1 MTRRQTII
9 LLPPPQLFFFSVL
22 FVIIILDHQNVVQ
35 GNPKSRP
42 YVAYRTDPFD
52 QDIVS
57 TRILNDGVE
66 TRGGRDGG
74 GDSGM
79 IRKNRAAPI
88 QIIHNNGNSNN
99 DGGGGGDPR
108 CPLSFRLGS
117 THSAHFGGSS
127 SSQQHRKS
135 NSNSN
140 SNSGDGGVGTHT
152 PPIIYPLHPDF
163 DAGSGRQI
171 LLTTDFEVLEM
182 WTPSSAIGTHA
193 DYNPNQSSHAGGG
206 SSSSG
211 VEGQSTEQMK
221 EDEQFPLLFESSSF
235 YYSSPIVHDVEG
247 DGVADAILGD
257 YDGNLHLVGLDFEHA
272 TIDHSNNKNNINYNR
287 QQQQQQQQRRKRY
300 YKRIS
305 IPRLFI
311 RKSWYD
317 IAINRTKENE
327 DMANTTPN
335 NDVNHTKWEEFEPYH
350 TYFAST
356 TDTAWRGEHDEM
368 KARGVS
374 ANVLNMDLD
383 AANGLAERK
392 RTERRRKAVGEDN
405 QQQHEDQQQKQQE
418 GQHRRLQEADVE
430 SEHNDN
436 IEEPPPLQE
445 PFDDGIYYKDDV
457 MFEEDPALIGDD
469 GNMDA
474 KSMDGEEAING
485 EEPDTEPK
493 HWGDDYYPVDDTMM
507 GEGMDDYAH
516 RRRYGYG
523 DDMYE
528 PQAPDGWESY
538 QDYQAAQDKY
548 YHDSNYLRLP
558 PHLLSTCTLVELPRA
573 YTGATSDR
581 MDKIDEMVLCA
592 VSYYFDEDECKD
604 PLTTSGTGTS
614 FGKHANADG
623 GDETEEQRGRYVAN
637 AIMGYNLRWKYWSIE
652 EVLDLSTDWSA
663 PMGDIV
669 SGGTA
674 PINSNAHGGMGAWAL
689 ATPIAVKL
697 DGGDKNHIIVGTSM
711 GLVYALDA
719 QWKGLKSGWPVQM
732 RHPIEQKVL
741 VEDVVGN
748 TNLEVFVVSTGGD
761 LVSLN
766 TDGGVLWARN
776 LLTDDET
783 ALGEA
788 KTLVVRG
795 TSPLSMGDVDG
806 IGRLAIVVV
815 AAIASTEHQ
824 HMHRPDKHEVL
835 EHRLYAID
843 AVTGDDLDYFP
854 IILNKGTD
862 ASTTSSPM
870 PQPLLIDLHEDQRH
884 WLNQI
889 HGLSTEDID
898 TIRQIN
904 RRAAAKPDFTAS
916 SQPRPHGGAGRG
928 IHVVQ
933 PLGSS
938 LYIIEGSTACSQT
951 VNVGDTIPSM
961 VQADDVHGTGGL
973 DLVVTTSRGEIL
985 TLESD
990 TVSYHPLNVW
1000 NAGVTR
1006 APGSSNA
1013 QAHGFS
1019 STQGIFVHPMS
1030 RVWRDILGVYIPIT
1044 FEIFD
1049 KRPNIANEPNHQV
1062 YEVEVRAGMSAKRT
1076 IFFRSYNTTGIY
1088 TERVQIPFGP
1098 GYFSL
1103 TVMLRTTHGI
1113 VYDDTFHIG
1122 FNVDYMGGL
1131 WLIVFLP
1138 LVLASIPI
1146 FMFRRKPNWEEDDD
1160 FGTSRTGILGRAPPP

>member
-1 MTRRQTII
+1 MTRRQILTTLSPTI
-9 LLPPPQLFFFSVL
+9 LLSL
-22 FVIIILDHQNVVQ
+22 IAINEILLVS

-52 QDIVS
+52 QEIVS
-57 TRILNDGVE
+57 TQILSDGVE
-66 TRGGRDGG
+66 TRGGGG
-74 GDSGM
+74 AAGTTT
-79 IRKNRAAPI
+79 IHKNRASPI
-88 QIIHNNGNSNN
+88 TNNRNSYN
-99 DGGGGGDPR
+99 DGGGDPR

-117 THSAHFGGSS
+117 THSTHFGGGGSAASS
-127 SSQQHRKS
+127 SLQNN
-135 NSNSN
+135 NSNN
-140 SNSGDGGVGTHT
+140 SHAGVGMHT

-171 LLTTDFEVLEM
+171 LVTTDFEVLEM

-193 DYNPNQSSHAGGG
+193 DYNPNK
-206 SSSSG
+206 SSSGSGG
-211 VEGQSTEQMK
+211 VEGQSAEQMK

-272 TIDHSNNKNNINYNR
+272 TKDNDD
-287 QQQQQQQQRRKRY
+287 QQQQQQKHRRKRY

-305 IPRLFI
+305 IPRLFV
-311 RKSWYD
+311 RKSWFD
-317 IAINRTKENE
+317 VAINRTKENE
-327 DMANTTPN
+327 DMANTQS
-335 NDVNHTKWEEFEPYH
+335 DANHTKWEDFEPYH
-350 TYFAST
+350 TYFATT
-356 TDTAWRGEHDEM
+356 TDTSWRGEHDEA
-368 KARGVS
+368 KARGIS

-383 AANGLAERK
+383 EANGLVERK
-392 RTERRRKAVGEDN
+392 RKERRTKAADEVEQPHKHD
-405 QQQHEDQQQKQQE
+405 E
-418 GQHRRLQEADVE
+418 GQHRRLQEVDVA
-430 SEHNDN
+430 SEASDTNDAQQAL
-436 IEEPPPLQE
+436 EEE
-445 PFDDGIYYKDDV
+445 HDDGMYYKDDV
-457 MFEEDPALIGDD
+457 MFAEDPALVGDD
-469 GNMDA
+469 YPTIDA
-474 KSMDGEEAING
+474 KSMDEEASN
-485 EEPDTEPK
+485 EKQEADAEPSK
-493 HWGDDYYPVDDTMM
+493 NWGDDYYPTDDEMM
-507 GEGMDDYAH
+507 GEGIDDYAY
-516 RRRYGYG
+516 RRGYG
-523 DDMYE
+523 DDMYQ

-538 QDYQAAQDKY
+538 EEYQSAQDKY

-573 YTGATSDR
+573 YAGTSTDR
-581 MDKIDEMVLCA
+581 MDKIDEMILCS

-604 PLTTSGTGTS
+604 PMTNGSGKS

-623 GDETEEQRGRYVAN
+623 GDETEEARGRYVAN
-637 AIMGYNLRWKYWSIE
+637 AIMGYNLRWKYWSIQ

-663 PMGDIV
+663 PLGDIA

-697 DGGDKNHIIVGTSM
+697 DGGGKNHIIVGTSM
-711 GLVYALDA
+711 GLVYALEA
-719 QWKGLKSGWPVQM
+719 QWHGLRSGWPVQL
-732 RHPIEQKVL
+732 RHPVEQKVL

-766 TDGGVLWARN
+766 ADGGVLWARN
-776 LLTDDET
+776 LLTNDE
-783 ALGEA
+783 AAFDEA
-788 KTLVVRG
+788 KSLVVRG
-795 TSPLSMGDVDG
+795 TSPLSLGDVDG
-806 IGRLAIVVV
+806 TGRLAIVVV
-815 AAIASTEHQ
+815 ARIASTERQ
-824 HMHRPDKHEVL
+824 YQHRPDKHDVL

-843 AVTGDDLDYFP
+843 AVTGDDLEHFP
-854 IILNKGTD
+854 IILNKGAD
-862 ASTTSSPM
+862 VSTSSLI

-889 HGLSTEDID
+889 HGLSDEDIS

-904 RRAAAKPDFTAS
+904 KRAAEDFSAS

-928 IHVVQ
+928 VHIVQ
-933 PLGSS
+933 PLGST
-938 LYIIEGSTACSQT
+938 LYIIEGATACSQT
-951 VNVGDTIPSM
+951 VDVGDTIPSM

-1049 KRPNIANEPNHQV
+1049 RRPNIANEANRQV

-1076 IFFRSYNTTGIY
+1076 IFYRSYNATGIY

-1103 TVMLRTTHGI
+1103 TVLLRTTHGI
-1113 VYDDTFHIG
+1113 VYEDTFHIG

-1131 WLIVFLP
+1131 WLVVFLP

-1146 FMFRRKPNWEEDDD
+1146 FMFRKKPNWEEDEDY
-1160 FGTSRTGILGRAPPP
+1160 GGSRGGILGRAG

>member
-1 MTRRQTII
+1 MTRRQLITMSRFAILII
-9 LLPPPQLFFFSVL
+9 G
-22 FVIIILDHQNVVQ
+22 IH

-52 QDIVS
+52 QEIVS
-57 TRILNDGVE
+57 TRILSDGVE
-66 TRGGRDGG
+66 TRGGGG
-74 GDSGM
+74 STI
-79 IRKNRAAPI
+79 IRKNRLEGI
-88 QIIHNNGNSNN
+88 SK
-99 DGGGGGDPR
+99 DGGGDPR

-117 THSAHFGGSS
+117 THSAHFHGSQTNNYSSSGGS
-127 SSQQHRKS
+127 
-135 NSNSN
+135 
-140 SNSGDGGVGTHT
+140 GGVGTHT

-193 DYNPNQSSHAGGG
+193 DYNPNKSGGTSGG
-206 SSSSG
+206 SGGG

-257 YDGNLHLVGLDFEHA
+257 YDGNIHLVGLDFEHA
-272 TIDHSNNKNNINYNR
+272 TTNDANNNNN
-287 QQQQQQQQRRKRY
+287 QQPQRRRRY
-300 YKRIS
+300 YNRIS

-311 RKSWYD
+311 RKSWFD
-317 IAINRTKENE
+317 VAINRTKENE

-335 NDVNHTKWEEFEPYH
+335 DVNHTKWEDFEPYH
-350 TYFAST
+350 TYFAT
-356 TDTAWRGEHDEM
+356 TSDTAWKGEHEEQ
-368 KARGVS
+368 KVRGVS
-374 ANVLNMDLD
+374 ANLLNMDLN
-383 AANGLAERK
+383 AVNGLVERK
-392 RTERRRKAVGEDN
+392 KKERRMIEDIVVVGGGEAEAKDN
-405 QQQHEDQQQKQQE
+405 QQQQEED
-418 GQHRRLQEADVE
+418 GQHRRLQEANVANE
-430 SEHNDN
+430 PNDN
-436 IEEPPPLQE
+436 NEEQPPIEEFYQ
-445 PFDDGIYYKDDV
+445 DDV
-457 MFEEDPALIGDD
+457 MFQEDPALIGDD
-469 GNMDA
+469 YYSMMDA
-474 KSMDGEEAING
+474 KSMLNEEAGNNG
-485 EEPDTEPK
+485 ENEEAADADSEPK
-493 HWGDDYYPVDDTMM
+493 NWGDDYYPSDDAMV
-507 GEGMDDYAH
+507 GEGMDDYAY
-516 RRRYGYG
+516 RRRGGYG

-528 PQAPDGWESY
+528 PPAPDGWDSY
-538 QDYQAAQDKY
+538 QEYQNAQDKY

-558 PHLLSTCTLVELPRA
+558 PHLLSTCTLAELPRA
-573 YTGATSDR
+573 YAGSSTDK
-581 MDKIDEMVLCA
+581 MDKIDEMILCA

-604 PLTTSGTGTS
+604 PMTKSGSSGKS
-614 FGKHANADG
+614 FGKQANADG

-637 AIMGYNLRWKYWSIE
+637 AVMGYNLRWKYWSIQ
-652 EVLDLSTDWSA
+652 EVFDLSTDWSA
-663 PMGDIV
+663 PLGDIV
-669 SGGTA
+669 AGGTA
-674 PINSNAHGGMGAWAL
+674 PINSNAYGGMGAWAL

-697 DGGDKNHIIVGTSM
+697 DGSEKNHIIVGTSM
-711 GLVYALDA
+711 GLVYALEA
-719 QWKGLKSGWPVQM
+719 QWHGIKSGWPVQM
-732 RHPIEQKVL
+732 RHPVEQKVL

-766 TDGGVLWARN
+766 ADGGVLWARN
-776 LLTDDET
+776 LLKDDET
-783 ALGEA
+783 ASGKA

-806 IGRLAIVVV
+806 TGRLAIVVV
-815 AAIASTEHQ
+815 AAVASTEREHI
-824 HMHRPDKHEVL
+824 HRPDKHDVF

-843 AVTGDDLDYFP
+843 AVTGDDLEHFP
-854 IILNKGTD
+854 VTLNKDTEV
-862 ASTTSSPM
+862 STSSPM

-889 HGLSTEDID
+889 HGLSTDDID

-904 RRAAAKPDFTAS
+904 RRAAAKSDFTTS

-928 IHVVQ
+928 VHVVQ
-933 PLGSS
+933 PLGST

-951 VNVGDTIPSM
+951 VDVGDTIPSM

-1044 FEIFD
+1044 FEIYD
-1049 KRPNIANEPNHQV
+1049 RRPNIANEPNRQV

-1076 IFFRSYNTTGIY
+1076 IFFRSYNATGIY

-1098 GYFSL
+1098 GYYSL
-1103 TVMLRTTHGI
+1103 TASLRTTHGI
-1113 VYDDTFHIG
+1113 VYEDTFHIG

-1138 LVLASIPI
+1138 LILASIPI
-1146 FMFRRKPNWEEDDD
+1146 FMFRRKPNWEDDEDY
-1160 FGTSRTGILGRAPPP
+1160 GGSRNGILGRAPPP